1 MKTEPE
7 TKMRAMQ
14 PYETLDAVPAPL
26 LDIRDLRV
34 SFDTPHGL
42 VKAVGGVSWSLS
54 PGETLGIIGPN
65 GSGKSTIFNTISGLL
80 KPKAGT
86 IEFEGERIDREPS
99 HKIVGRGL
107 SHILERRRVF
117 PYLSVKQNLWLGGYN
132 PQAKAHRDDTL
143 EEVYGLF
150 PRLRERKDQ
159 LAHSLSGGEQQM
171 VAIGRAV
178 MARPRLLLLDEPSGG
193 LAPQF
198 INEIGTIIQALKDD
212 GATMLMVEQN
222 LALAFKVADRF
233 IILRDGV
240 VSDGGFVKSLE
251 GNHDEIVRTI
261 YL

>member
-1 MKTEPE
+1 MATHE
-7 TKMRAMQ
+7 
-14 PYETLDAVPAPL
+14 PL
-26 LDIRDLRV
+26 LSVDGLHV
-34 SFDTPHGL
+34 SYGTKEVLHGIDYSISEGE
-42 VKAVGGVSWSLS
+42 VVAV
-54 PGETLGIIGPN
+54 LGAN
-65 GSGKSTIFNTISGLL
+65 GSGKSTSLNTISGFVA
-80 KPKAGT
+80 PSAGRIFFDGADITGHPAHKIYRRGVVQVSQARDLFPGLTVEHNLRLGAT
-86 IEFEGERIDREPS
+86 IRNRDREEEY
-99 HKIVGRGL
+99 
-107 SHILERRRVF
+107 LERVF
-117 PYLSVKQNLWLGGYN
+117 NY
-132 PQAKAHRDDTL
+132 
-143 EEVYGLF
+143 F
-150 PRLRERKDQ
+150 PRLSQRRGQ
-159 LAHSLSGGEQQM
+159 LARTLSGGEQQM

-178 MARPRLLLLDEPSGG
+178 MAKPRLLLLDEPSGG